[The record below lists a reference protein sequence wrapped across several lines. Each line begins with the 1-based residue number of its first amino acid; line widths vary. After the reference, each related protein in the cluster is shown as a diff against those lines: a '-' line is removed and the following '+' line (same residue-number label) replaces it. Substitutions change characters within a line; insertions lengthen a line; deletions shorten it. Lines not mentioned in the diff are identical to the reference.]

1 MTTAFPSIEPSAR
14 RFKPPVFPVK
24 SHVAQSG
31 VTTRRLFASL
41 PSQAELRLEFRN
53 ITDTNVSS
61 IMAAYKAAK
70 GALDDLSLPVAVFNG
85 ADSTLTAYLDG
96 SSFATGLK
104 WCFAEGSPPS
114 VASVAP
120 GRSNVSVSLVGE
132 LRMS

>member
-1 MTTAFPSIEPSAR
+1 MTTAFPPIEPSAR

-24 SHVAQSG
+24 SHVSQSG

-41 PSQAELRLEFRN
+41 PSQAELRLEFKN

-70 GALDDLSLPVAVFNG
+70 GALDDLSLPTAIFNG
-85 ADSTLTAYLDG
+85 ADGSLTAYLNG

-104 WCFAEGSPPS
+104 WCFAEGSPPDVTS
-114 VASVAP
+114 IAP

>member
-1 MTTAFPSIEPSAR
+1 MTTAFPPIEPSAR

-24 SHVAQSG
+24 SHVSQSG

-41 PSQAELRLEFRN
+41 PSQAELRLEFKN

-61 IMAAYKAAK
+61 IMAAYKATK

-85 ADSTLTAYLDG
+85 ADSTLTTYLDG
-96 SSFATGLK
+96 SSFAAGLK
-104 WCFAEGSPPS
+104 WCFAEGSPPDVTS
-114 VASVAP
+114 IAP

>member
-1 MTTAFPSIEPSAR
+1 MTTAFPPIEPSAR

-24 SHVAQSG
+24 SHVSQSG

-85 ADSTLTAYLDG
+85 ADATLTTYLDG
-96 SSFATGLK
+96 SSFAAGLK
-104 WCFAEGSPPS
+104 WCFAEGSPPDVTS
-114 VASVAP
+114 IAP